1 MSIKSLL
8 MPAITAR
15 MFARERLLAQ
25 RAAAERRRRAQG
37 APHLLRYFH
46 QVDDPYSALVA
57 QRLPQLLERYDV
69 ELQPHLVGPP
79 ADHAAPA
86 RDQLVAYSRRD
97 AALLARHW
105 KLDFVDTGRQPAD
118 ADIERVRRQL
128 VAAAADGRFAD
139 VAERLTR
146 GLWQAPQAGAPA
158 HAACDEPAPADAATT
173 QAHVAAAEQLRQTL
187 GHYLGAMFFYA
198 GEWYWGLDRLH
209 HLEQRLQD
217 LGAHRPGTSGLM
229 FPPEPDL
236 DTPAT
241 IPDAPGIDFFL
252 SLRSPYTA
260 IVAQRVFRLGE
271 HTGAP
276 VRLRYVLPMVMRG
289 LPVPREKRLYIM
301 HDAAREAHL
310 RGVPFGRINDPL
322 GRPTERGMA
331 LIPLAERMGQG
342 QAYVG
347 SFLRGVWSE
356 GIDAGSDRG
365 LRRIAERAG
374 LAWSDAQDALHDETW
389 RALAEANR
397 TEMFALGLW
406 GVPSLRVGDTAVWG
420 QDRLWAV
427 QQAVLATRGARDTPV
442 AMPVHA

>member
-1 MSIKSLL
+1 M
-8 MPAITAR
+8 
-15 MFARERLLAQ
+15 
-25 RAAAERRRRAQG
+25 
-37 APHLLRYFH
+37 
-46 QVDDPYSALVA
+46 
-57 QRLPQLLERYDV
+57 
-69 ELQPHLVGPP
+69 
-79 ADHAAPA
+79 
-86 RDQLVAYSRRD
+86 
-97 AALLARHW
+97 LARHW
-105 KLDFVDTGRQPAD
+105 KLDFVDPGRQPAD
-118 ADIERVRRQL
+118 ADVERVRRQL
-128 VAAAADGRFAD
+128 VAAAADGRFAEL
-139 VAERLTR
+139 AWPLTR
-146 GLWQAPQAGAPA
+146 GLWQAPQPDAIADA
-158 HAACDEPAPADAATT
+158 SVQEPALAGAATT

-187 GHYLGAMFFYA
+187 GHYLGAMLFYA
-198 GEWYWGLDRLH
+198 GEWYWGLDRLY

-217 LGAHRPGTSGLM
+217 VGAHRPGTSGLM

-236 DTPAT
+236 DAAVT
-241 IPDAPGIDFFL
+241 IADAPGIDFFL

-271 HTGAP
+271 RTGAP

-331 LIPLAERMGQG
+331 LIPLAERMGRG

-347 SFLRGVWSE
+347 SFLRAVWSE

-365 LRRIAERAG
+365 LKRIAERAG
-374 LAWSDAQDALHDETW
+374 LSWADAQDALHDETW

-397 TEMFALGLW
+397 TDMFALGLW

-427 QQAVLATRGARDTPV
+427 QQAVLAARAAQDTP
-442 AMPVHA
+442 AATPAHA